1 MSSARAGESPRL
13 FKNPLLE
20 RMTHVHPIMPA
31 LFWIP
36 VITVLLYRSVAIHEL
51 PGWSYAV
58 LALGGLFA
66 WTFFEYVLH
75 RFVFH
80 ARPDHPTLKRIV
92 YLFHGIH
99 HDHPNDWTRLVM
111 PPVPALFICFLAYLP
126 MAALLGIYSEA
137 FLAFFLIG
145 YLVYDYTHLYVH
157 FAQPKWGWGK
167 YIKQYHMVH
176 HYAEH
181 DAKWGVSS
189 PVWDMILGTSE
200 LEKKKSL
207 ESTAGGLTP

>member
-1 MSSARAGESPRL
+1 MSLARSAESPRL
-13 FKNPLLE
+13 FKNPVLE
-20 RMTHVHPIMPA
+20 RFSHVHPAVPA

-36 VITVLLYRSVAIHEL
+36 VIAGLLYRSVMVHGL
-51 PGWSYAV
+51 PAWSYVA
-58 LALGGLFA
+58 LGLGGLLA

-80 ARPDHPTLKRIV
+80 ARPRSPSLKRMV
-92 YLFHGIH
+92 YVFHGIH

-111 PPVPALFICFLAYLP
+111 PPVPGVAICLVAYLP
-126 MAALLGIYSEA
+126 MVAVLGIYSEA

-157 FAQPKWGWGK
+157 FAQPKRGWGK
-167 YIKQYHMVH
+167 FIKQYHMVH

-181 DAKWGVSS
+181 DAKWGVST
-189 PVWDMILGTSE
+189 PIWDFVFGTSE
-200 LEKKKSL
+200 LEKKKPI
-207 ESTAGGLTP
+207 ESTLGGLSS

>member
-1 MSSARAGESPRL
+1 MSSAHSGVSPRL
-13 FKNPLLE
+13 FKNPLFE

-36 VITVLLYRSVAIHEL
+36 VIAVLLYRSIALHEL
-51 PGWSYAV
+51 PGWSYLL

-80 ARPDHPTLKRIV
+80 ARPEHPTLKRIV
-92 YLFHGIH
+92 YLFHGVH

-111 PPVPALFICFLAYLP
+111 PPVPGMFICFVAYLP
-126 MAALLGIYSEA
+126 MAAMLGVYSEA
-137 FLAFFLIG
+137 FLAFFLMG
-145 YLVYDYTHLYVH
+145 YLAYDYTHLYVH
-157 FAQPKWGWGK
+157 FAQPKRGWGK
-167 YIKQYHMVH
+167 FIKQYHMVH

-181 DAKWGVSS
+181 DAKWGVST
-189 PVWDMILGTSE
+189 PLWDLILGTAE
-200 LEKKKSL
+200 LQKKKGL
-207 ESTAGGLTP
+207 ESSASGLTS